1 MNLGIGNNEITQNY
15 YNLDIVDKRREFYSE
30 FYDLVS
36 VMQTLLKQKYGEIG
50 SMSFDNLNNLKDS
63 DLDED
68 MYMTGLYE
76 DLLIF
81 KEMFAYYFDN
91 DSKQ

>member
-81 KEMFAYYFDN
+81 KEMFAYYFD
-91 DSKQ
+91 DGKTE